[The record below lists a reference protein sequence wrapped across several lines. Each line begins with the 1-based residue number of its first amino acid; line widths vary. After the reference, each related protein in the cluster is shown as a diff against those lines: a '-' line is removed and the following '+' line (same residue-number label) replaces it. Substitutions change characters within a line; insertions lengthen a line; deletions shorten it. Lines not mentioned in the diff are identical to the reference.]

1 MQPRYYSF
9 VNSPLR
15 QPGVAVVAFSIVDV
29 PLPSLLLNGAALP
42 GHDTRRR
49 RGVCSHWLAH
59 LAQTHLGLEP
69 RIETASL
76 IQARDLGP
84 ASTLQVRVRYRPS
97 PVFRLPTPDPLRTP
111 LIMIGPGTGVAPF
124 VGFLHHLQACLQK
137 DGHTK
142 PIAESWLF
150 FGCRSPDQDFL
161 YRDELLYLDVSE
173 ATETDTGARSLSQ
186 LVLAFSR
193 ASPELVYVQD
203 RLRESGKDIVRIMC
217 GNAEQQQQQP
227 GRIYICGDA
236 LGMAKE
242 VRQALQEIVAEHTHR
257 SVEEAAALLRDWT
270 AQQRLLLDV
279 WH

>member
-1 MQPRYYSF
+1 
-9 VNSPLR
+9 
-15 QPGVAVVAFSIVDV
+15 
-29 PLPSLLLNGAALP
+29 
-42 GHDTRRR
+42 
-49 RGVCSHWLAH
+49 
-59 LAQTHLGLEP
+59 
-69 RIETASL
+69 
-76 IQARDLGP
+76 
-84 ASTLQVRVRYRPS
+84 
-97 PVFRLPTPDPLRTP
+97 VFRLPTPDPLRTP

-161 YRDELLYLDVSE
+161 YRDELLHLDVSE